1 LVKPSASGSEARGK
15 IPTGPKEVEVD
26 GKDSSPEI
34 EEEVSEEEVSE
45 DVEEVTSEEEGGFKE
60 VGCPPGGKGISG
72 EIVELE
78 GGTEAGEEG
87 EGEEEAID

>member
-15 IPTGPKEVEVD
+15 IPIGSKEAEVD

-34 EEEVSEEEVSE
+34 EEEVSE
-45 DVEEVTSEEEGGFKE
+45 DVEEVASEKDDGFKE
-60 VGCPPGGKGISG
+60 EAGCPPGGKGISG

-78 GGTEAGEEG
+78 GGTGAGEEG